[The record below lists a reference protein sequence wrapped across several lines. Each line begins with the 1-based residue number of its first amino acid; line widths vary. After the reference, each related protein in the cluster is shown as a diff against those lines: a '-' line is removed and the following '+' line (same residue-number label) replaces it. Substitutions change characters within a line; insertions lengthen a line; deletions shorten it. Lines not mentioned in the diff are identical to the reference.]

1 MEIRKKINRS
11 MTHANDIINA
21 FNEKCVVED
30 ERMFGAAIRT
40 VAGIENNIYAS
51 PQQKIA
57 ARSILDRLRN
67 SSNTALSQEAYVNIS
82 RARISR
88 AQRILRP
95 DSNNL
100 PKGAQKRSTEQFI
113 IKGST

>member
-1 MEIRKKINRS
+1 MEIRKKINRR
-11 MTHANDIINA
+11 MDHAKDIINA
-21 FNEKCVVED
+21 FNDKCIVED

-51 PQQKIA
+51 SQQKIA

-67 SSNTALSQEAYVNIS
+67 SSDVALSQVAYVNIS

-88 AQRILRP
+88 AYRVLRT

-100 PKGAQKRSTEQFI
+100 PNATKKRAI
-113 IKGST
+113 